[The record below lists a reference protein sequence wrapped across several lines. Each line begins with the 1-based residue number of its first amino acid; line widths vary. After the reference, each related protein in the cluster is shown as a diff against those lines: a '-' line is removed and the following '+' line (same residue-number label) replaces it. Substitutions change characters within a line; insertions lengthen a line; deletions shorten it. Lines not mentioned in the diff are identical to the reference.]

1 MLSTTQ
7 QVGFAL
13 GVAITGVIFFGEN
26 AADVGHAFEL
36 SLVQLAALA
45 LGIIVMARLLPRRRD
60 AALQPAMSAA

>member
-13 GVAITGVIFFGEN
+13 GVAITGVIFFGES

-36 SLVQLAALA
+36 SLIQLAALA
-45 LGIIVMARLLPRRRD
+45 IGIVAMARLLPRRRE
-60 AALQPAMSAA
+60 AGLRPAMSAA